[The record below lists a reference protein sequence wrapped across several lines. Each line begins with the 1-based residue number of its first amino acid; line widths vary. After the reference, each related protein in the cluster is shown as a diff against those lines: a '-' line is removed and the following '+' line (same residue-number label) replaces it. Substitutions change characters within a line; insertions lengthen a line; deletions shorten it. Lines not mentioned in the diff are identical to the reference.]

1 MTAEPSTTPIRRFV
15 RRAAQGLGVG
25 DQLDNAYENYM
36 SLRAGA
42 EARRNQREDELVRLV
57 AAAMLRVDSNCID
70 VGANEG
76 ALLRHFV
83 ELAPRGHHI
92 AYEPIPALAEELEQR
107 YPDVEVRRTV
117 ACDAVGATTFVVHKR
132 LASRSS
138 MRSVGYSSEETE
150 QLAVRT
156 EDIDSSLP
164 DGYVPDLIKI
174 DVEGAEHLVLT
185 GARETIREHRPLVLF
200 EHQKST
206 ASHYGSGP
214 DDLFDLLVDDLGMR
228 IFDMDGSGPYSR
240 RRLREAYDTGTR
252 WNFMART

>member
-1 MTAEPSTTPIRRFV
+1 MTTETSTPIRRFV
-15 RRAAQGLGVG
+15 RRAAHGLGVG
-25 DQLDNAYENYM
+25 DQIDHAYEGYM

-57 AAAMLRVDSNCID
+57 AASVLREDSCCID

-76 ALLRHFV
+76 LILRHFV
-83 ELAPRGHHI
+83 EIAPRGHHI
-92 AYEPIPALAEELEQR
+92 AYEPVPALAESLER
-107 YPDVEVRRTV
+107 RFPGVEVRRTV
-117 ACDAVGATTFVVHKR
+117 ACDGVGATTFVVHKE

-138 MRSVGYSSEETE
+138 MRSVGYSPDETE

-156 EDIDSSLP
+156 EDLDSSLP
-164 DGYVPDLIKI
+164 DGYVPQLIKI
-174 DVEGAEHLVLT
+174 DVEGAEHLVLA
-185 GARETIREHRPLVLF
+185 GARETIRTHRPLVLF

-214 DDLFDLLVDDLGMR
+214 DELFDLLVEDLGMR

-240 RRLREAYDTGTR
+240 ERLRETYEAGTR
-252 WNFMART
+252 WNFMATG